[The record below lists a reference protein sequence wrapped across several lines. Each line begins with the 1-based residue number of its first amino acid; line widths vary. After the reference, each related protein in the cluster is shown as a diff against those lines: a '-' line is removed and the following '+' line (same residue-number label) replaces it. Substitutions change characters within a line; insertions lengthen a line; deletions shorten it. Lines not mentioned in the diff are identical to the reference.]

1 MKRQLRKL
9 ANYLAQHLLA
19 EDVVYASEDE
29 LGSLIDDLMADASTD
44 DLDESDALLVR
55 DCLKAA
61 LTKLAAPSG
70 ITGYEGMLQADEAL
84 QL

>member
-9 ANYLAQHLLA
+9 AVFLVDNLRSD
-19 EDVVYASEDE
+19 DVVYASEYE
-29 LGSLIDDLMADASTD
+29 LGGLIDDLMADASTD

-61 LTKLAAPSG
+61 LTKLAEPSG
-70 ITGYEGMLQADEAL
+70 ISGYEGVLQAD
-84 QL
+84 

>member
-1 MKRQLRKL
+1 MKRQLREL
-9 ANYLAQHLLA
+9 AVCLAGNLRSD
-19 EDVVYASEDE
+19 DVVYASEYE

-61 LTKLAAPSG
+61 LTKLTAPSG
-70 ITGYEGMLQADEAL
+70 ITGYEGMLQAD
-84 QL
+84 

>member
-9 ANYLAQHLLA
+9 AIRLVDNLRAD
-19 EDVVYASEDE
+19 DVVYASEYE
-29 LGSLIDDLMADASTD
+29 LGGLIDDLMADASTD

-61 LTKLAAPSG
+61 LTKLAEPSG
-70 ITGYEGMLQADEAL
+70 IAGYEGMLQAD
-84 QL
+84 

>member
-9 ANYLAQHLLA
+9 ATYLADNLMA
-19 EDVVYASEDE
+19 EDVVYASEKE

-61 LTKLAAPSG
+61 LIKLAPPSG
-70 ITGYEGMLQADEAL
+70 ITGYEGMLQAD
-84 QL
+84 